1 MLNLIY
7 YDLKATIKKLWG
19 YIIFMAILSFIVRF
33 IWSGI
38 FTETLNND
46 IDNFYLPMIINFVS
60 LGALGV
66 IAFIISIAVIVSQTK
81 WFDENILSPQGQLTN
96 MFPVA
101 SWQIILSK
109 IIAAFFWSIILVL
122 MIIGVL
128 SIFLVNTDRYDE
140 IMSAIIEIGASN
152 NINISIGQIVFF
164 SALFVVT
171 TVTMII
177 TMCFVAQLIGQ
188 MFNDMRNFIVLL
200 GFIATLAVTAF
211 VINLLSSAFG
221 INIADISS
229 GIDGVIN
236 FAISSAT
243 KLSLINTIII
253 LAYWIICSHILK
265 KHLNL
270 L

>member
-19 YIIFMAILSFIVRF
+19 YIILMAILSFVVRF

-46 IDNFYLPMIINFVS
+46 IDNFYLPIIINFVALS
-60 LGALGV
+60 ALGV

-109 IIAAFFWSIILVL
+109 ILTALFWSIVLVL
-122 MIIGVL
+122 MAIGVL
-128 SIFLVNTDRYDE
+128 SIFLVNTERFDE

-152 NINISIGQIVFF
+152 NVNISIGQIIFF
-164 SALFVVT
+164 TALFVVT
-171 TVTMII
+171 AVTLII
-177 TMCFVAQLIGQ
+177 TMCFLAQLIGQ
-188 MFNDMRNFIVLL
+188 MFNDFRNLIVLL
-200 GFIATLAVTAF
+200 GFIATFAVTLI
-211 VINLLSSAFG
+211 VISILSSLFG
-221 INIADISS
+221 IDMADIST

-236 FAISSAT
+236 FAISSAA
-243 KLSLINTIII
+243 KLSITNIII
-253 LAYWIICSHILK
+253 VVVYWFIGSYILK
-265 KHLNL
+265 RHLNL